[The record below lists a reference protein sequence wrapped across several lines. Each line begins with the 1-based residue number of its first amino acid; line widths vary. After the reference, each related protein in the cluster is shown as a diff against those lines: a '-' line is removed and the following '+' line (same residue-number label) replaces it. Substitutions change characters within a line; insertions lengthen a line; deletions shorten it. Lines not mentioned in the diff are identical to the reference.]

1 MIIGN
6 NNFNEN
12 NNFQN
17 KMNTIKENKQIFNN
31 DPINPTN
38 TNQYKDVNNRN
49 EMLEGSFNI
58 LKERLDKGLIS
69 YDEFMK
75 QCNKLRK

>member
-31 DPINPTN
+31 NPINPTN